1 MTTITILAALDDLL
15 DEAYPPTDCDRIWL
29 SDQLS
34 ARAQLSGCAD
44 WFTTPQAYN
53 SACDL
58 VWRAAE
64 LVPGGTTGFRIS
76 RERADALMESA
87 AATA

>member
-1 MTTITILAALDDLL
+1 MNDDSPRLWL
-15 DEAYPPTDCDRIWL
+15 TDV
-29 SDQLS
+29 LS
-34 ARAQLSGCAD
+34 ARGELTGFAD
-44 WFTTPQAYN
+44 WFTTIEAYDA
-53 SACDL
+53 ACDL

-64 LVPGGTTGFRIS
+64 LVPGGTTGFWIS